1 MSPPPSP
8 RRFSRVQVI
17 EATAA
22 AVLSAAILATSGGVV
37 WLVIKLPDRL
47 QEMEAQIAQ
56 ILQNQGQF
64 GERFREIEK
73 EINNQDKRIIR
84 LELNR

>member
-1 MSPPPSP
+1 
-8 RRFSRVQVI
+8 
-17 EATAA
+17 
-22 AVLSAAILATSGGVV
+22 LSAAILATSGGVV

>member
-1 MSPPPSP
+1 
-8 RRFSRVQVI
+8 VQVI